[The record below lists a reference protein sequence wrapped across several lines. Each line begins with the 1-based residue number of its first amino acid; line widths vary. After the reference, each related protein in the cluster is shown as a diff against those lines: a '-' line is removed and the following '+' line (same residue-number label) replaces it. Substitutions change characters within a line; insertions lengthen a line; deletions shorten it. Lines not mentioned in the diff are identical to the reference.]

1 MTADDNPGEQLP
13 VRSRGRAMDPFE
25 EMERMFEDVFG
36 RRMPSLRPSTG
47 ELAPFEGRQ
56 PRVNVQDRE
65 ADIRITAELP
75 GVGKDDVDV
84 SVSDNAVT
92 IKASTREEKE
102 EGEPEGEFFRREI
115 ASGSFSRTVPLP
127 GDVDADKAKA
137 SFDNGVLELTLPK
150 VEGSRRRQIPVE

>member
-1 MTADDNPGEQLP
+1 M
-13 VRSRGRAMDPFE
+13 
-25 EMERMFEDVFG
+25 
-36 RRMPSLRPSTG
+36 
-47 ELAPFEGRQ
+47 
-56 PRVNVQDRE
+56 NVQDRE

-102 EGEPEGEFFRREI
+102 AGEPEGEFFRREI

-137 SFDNGVLELTLPK
+137 SFNDGILELTLPK